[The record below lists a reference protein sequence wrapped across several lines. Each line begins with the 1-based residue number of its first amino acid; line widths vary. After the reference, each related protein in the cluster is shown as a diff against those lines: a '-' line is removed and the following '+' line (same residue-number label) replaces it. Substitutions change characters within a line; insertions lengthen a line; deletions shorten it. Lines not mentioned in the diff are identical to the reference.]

1 MKNLKY
7 EFELL
12 YELQN
17 YDIRID
23 IIKKKINRILLL
35 AKEKEEILENSKI
48 ELDFKKKEY
57 VKLISLRKEK
67 EELLNSK
74 EGLISKYSME
84 LSVVRSNDIYNVLLL
99 EIEKAKADKN
109 VVENEIL
116 WLMDEI
122 DKEFI
127 VCRLTE
133 NELKKVEQRIENE
146 LGEIESSVKK
156 LEKEA
161 TEVEIERKKY
171 GLCINKEVLGQYE
184 RLRENRPGQNICLI
198 EGESCSGCG
207 IMLRPQL
214 INQTEKCHELVFC
227 DNCFRILLKK

>member
-7 EFELL
+7 DFELL

-17 YDIRID
+17 YDMRID
-23 IIKKKINRILLL
+23 SIKEKINRISLL
-35 AKEKEEILENSKI
+35 AKEKEGILESSKI
-48 ELDFKKKEY
+48 KLNFKKKNY
-57 VKLISLRKEK
+57 IKLISLRKEK
-67 EELLNSK
+67 EELLDSK
-74 EGLISKYSME
+74 EGLINKYSME
-84 LSVVRSNDIYNVLLL
+84 LSVVRSNDVYRVLLL
-99 EIEKAKADKN
+99 EIEKAKVDKS

-122 DKEFI
+122 DRESI

-133 NELKKVEQRIENE
+133 SELKKIEQKIGNE
-146 LGEIESSVKK
+146 ISEIESSVKK
-156 LEKEA
+156 LEKKVR
-161 TEVEIERKKY
+161 EVEIERKEY
-171 GLCINKEVLGQYE
+171 ELGINKEVLGQYE
-184 RLRENRPGQNICLI
+184 RLRENRSGQNVCLV

-207 IMLRPQL
+207 MMLRPQL